1 MSHPSKWPPSYLFYT
16 SCSEIFKY
24 CTVPID
30 VLPKWHFL
38 ISNQVFHGVIRPSQT
53 ILYRVRSNV
62 VLSLM
67 FWLRLKLLSQI
78 HQDISDVRG
87 LDNFSGGLYEFY
99 LTSKAILGGIHE
111 GEYCLSQFF
120 ISARNTAW
128 GCTHLFIIYNMVAK
142 SFSGLLMNW
151 GLIP

>member
-1 MSHPSKWPPSYLFYT
+1 MDIKERTRTYVTPFKVATLLPLYP

-24 CTVPID
+24 CNVSID

-38 ISNQVFHGVIRPSQT
+38 ISNQVSHGVIGSSQT
-53 ILYRVRSNV
+53 ILSRVRSNV

-67 FWLRLKLLSQI
+67 FRLRLKLLSEI
-78 HQDISDVRG
+78 HQDISDKRG

-99 LTSKAILGGIHE
+99 LTSKAILGGIDE

-120 ISARNTAW
+120 ISAVHETP
-128 GCTHLFIIYNMVAK
+128 HEVVHI
-142 SFSGLLMNW
+142 FS
-151 GLIP
+151 